1 MWTFN
6 IFWSEKK
13 IQERWQHEDLL
24 LLFQFEDWDI
34 SGTHLNTLFVVID
47 AMAYLAKLTVRF
59 C

>member
-13 IQERWQHEDLL
+13 IEERWQHEDLL

-34 SGTHLNTLFVVID
+34 SGTHLKTLFVVTV
-47 AMAYLAKLTVRF
+47 AMAY
-59 C
+59 